1 MLAVP
6 NLGRICQHF
15 TGGLRESCSATR
27 IIMGN
32 LNLQPGQRARGGLA
46 NLLQDCFCCGQLLVD
61 EAGNLQL
68 VSTEAAQALGI
79 VNDLHGAHYREL
91 PGGIASVLD
100 QVRGTGE
107 SVRNFR
113 VQLQTRE
120 CDLAWLSVSVTPCSD
135 TKPPALAVLL
145 KYVGT
150 AGKLE
155 PDLRHLD
162 RLATLG
168 TLAASSAHEVKNALV
183 AVTTFIDLLLE
194 KNQDAELAGIVRSEM
209 SRIGSIISRML
220 KLAGPTQ
227 GEFTRLRIDEVLER
241 SLRLVAPQ
249 CERRL
254 VKVVKHLD
262 LPSRSLLGA
271 EDALQQA
278 FMNLFFNALD
288 AMAHGGTLSVSAET
302 LEATAEGNSRGRIHI
317 SIQDSGPGIS
327 PENISRLFEP
337 FFTTK
342 PHGTGLGLS
351 ITRRIVEEHGGSIA
365 VESPTG
371 KGTCF
376 HVVLP
381 IVEPDRRET
390 TNSSAPG

>member
-1 MLAVP
+1 
-6 NLGRICQHF
+6 
-15 TGGLRESCSATR
+15 
-27 IIMGN
+27 MGN
-32 LNLQPGQRARGGLA
+32 SNQQPGQRARGGLA
-46 NLLQDCFCCGQLLVD
+46 NLLQDCFCCGLLLVD
-61 EAGNLQL
+61 EAGKLQL
-68 VSTEAAQALGI
+68 VSPEASQALGI
-79 VNDLHGAHYREL
+79 VNDLPGAHYREL

-100 QVRGTGE
+100 QVRDSGE
-107 SVRNFR
+107 TVRNFR
-113 VQLQTRE
+113 AQLQTRE
-120 CDLAWLSVSVTPCSD
+120 SDLAWLSISVIPFSVA
-135 TKPPALAVLL
+135 KPPALAVLL
-145 KYVGT
+145 KYVAT

-209 SRIGSIISRML
+209 GRIGSIISRML
-220 KLAGPTQ
+220 NLAGPTQ
-227 GEFTRLRIDEVLER
+227 GEFTRLRIDEVVER

-254 VKVVKHLD
+254 VKVEKNL
-262 LPSRSLLGA
+262 SLSAQSLMGA

-278 FMNLFFNALD
+278 FMNLFFNAMD
-288 AMAHGGTLSVSAET
+288 AMAHGGTLTVGAGVV
-302 LEATAEGNSRGRIHI
+302 EAGAGGGPQGRIRI

-351 ITRRIVEEHGGSIA
+351 ITRRIVEEHGGSIS
-365 VESPTG
+365 VESHSG

-376 HVVLP
+376 HVLLP
-381 IVEPDRRET
+381 MLEPDLGDT
-390 TNSSAPG
+390 CNASAPGRD